1 MKRDGKDGSS
11 GPPPGAPRDGSR
23 AGTAGESDR
32 QGYADRRADAGAEK
46 ASAPNPMRRRAQ
58 IIRPTG
64 SAARQA
70 ARQSDA
76 GQSDPGRGEPGRS
89 DALRGDADCNNA
101 GHGNTAPDDTGPH
114 DKTPNDTELRDGNTS
129 PDQAQ
134 GRVADPD
141 SGSITRLPGRGAGHA
156 APARE
161 PGPRRLQAE
170 PSLDTVLL
178 TALDAAGELMLVRSH
193 SGRVLYVNA
202 AFLTAFGGER
212 TDWVGRWFSVAPP
225 VSTADQRRYEM
236 LMRTRSGPVWIEW
249 DERLLPDDGG
259 VISVGRDVTRRR
271 EAHDDL
277 EASQRAKSLFFA
289 AVTHEL
295 RTPLAGALGVA
306 RLLEATPLR
315 PDQADYVR
323 SIATSADHALAMV
336 DDILDLSRLEAGKLD
351 LRPEPVDVA
360 ELVRET
366 VELAAPRAREK
377 GLEIGVVQAAGAP
390 VRIIGDAARLR
401 QILFNLIGNA
411 VKFTRSGGVRVD
423 ITGTPGADG
432 AVRLA
437 LSVSDTG
444 PGIAEADQQTLFEHF
459 ERGAAERDG
468 AEGGAG
474 LGLAMVRRLVEA
486 MDSTM
491 GLESRLGEGA
501 KFWVVFN
508 LPVEAVMDARPLTG
522 YRVAVAAPNTILRT
536 SLCDQLEALG
546 ADALAI
552 DSPDAL
558 AAEADGRELLVDP
571 VWAAAAAET
580 GVVRTWHLVGP
591 DQKAAV
597 IETAGPGQGWFVKPV
612 RSATLVDRLT
622 GREDVPDAEAPRR
635 PSVQPDVSGL
645 SLLVAEDDPVNALIA
660 RKCLES
666 LGIAVTLVT
675 DGEAASEALA
685 VQEFD
690 AALLDQRMPK
700 RDGPDVARKA
710 REAGLTLPL
719 IALTANASESDRK
732 LCLGAGMD
740 EFLSKPL
747 DPERLTS
754 VLVNLCGRKKRA
766 SMG

>member
-1 MKRDGKDGSS
+1 MKRDGRDGSS
-11 GPPPGAPRDGSR
+11 GLPPGAPREGSC
-23 AGTAGESDR
+23 AGAPGEEGR
-32 QGYADRRADAGAEK
+32 QDDADRREDVGAEK
-46 ASAPNPMRRRAQ
+46 ASAPNPVRRRAQ
-58 IIRPTG
+58 ITRPTG

-70 ARQSDA
+70 AGRSDPGQSDA
-76 GQSDPGRGEPGRS
+76 GRGDPDRS
-89 DALRGDADCNNA
+89 DALRGDAWGADADRHNA
-101 GHGNTAPDDTGPH
+101 GHGDTALNDTGPH
-114 DKTPNDTELRDGNTS
+114 DKAPNDTEQRDGNTS
-129 PDQAQ
+129 PDQAP
-134 GRVADPD
+134 GSVADPE
-141 SGSITRLPGRGAGHA
+141 SGSITRLPGRDD
-156 APARE
+156 E
-161 PGPRRLQAE
+161 SGPRQLQVE
-170 PSLDTVLL
+170 PSLDAVLL
-178 TALDAAGELMLVRSH
+178 AALDAAGELMLVRGH

-202 AFLTAFGGER
+202 AFLAAFGGER

-390 VRIIGDAARLR
+390 ARVIGDAARLR

-411 VKFTRSGGVRVD
+411 VKFTRSGGVRID

-501 KFWVVFN
+501 KFWVVFD
-508 LPVEAVMDARPLTG
+508 LPVEAVMDAQPLTG

-552 DSPDAL
+552 DSPDML

-660 RKCLES
+660 RKCLEG

-747 DPERLTS
+747 DPDRLTS

>member
-1 MKRDGKDGSS
+1 MKRDGEDGSS
-11 GPPPGAPRDGSR
+11 GLPPGAPRDGSR
-23 AGTAGESDR
+23 AGAPGEGDR
-32 QGYADRRADAGAEK
+32 QDNADRRAGAGAAR
-46 ASAPNPMRRRAQ
+46 ASASDPAHRRA
-58 IIRPTG
+58 
-64 SAARQA
+64 A
-70 ARQSDA
+70 
-76 GQSDPGRGEPGRS
+76 GRGLDR
-89 DALRGDADCNNA
+89 
-101 GHGNTAPDDTGPH
+101 
-114 DKTPNDTELRDGNTS
+114 
-129 PDQAQ
+129 
-134 GRVADPD
+134 
-141 SGSITRLPGRGAGHA
+141 A
-156 APARE
+156 AHARE
-161 PGPRRLQAE
+161 SEPRRLHAE
-170 PSLDTVLL
+170 PALDAVLL
-178 TALDAAGELMLVRSH
+178 TALDAAGELMLVRGH

-202 AFLTAFGGER
+202 AFLKAFGGER

-236 LMRTRSGPVWIEW
+236 LMRTRSGPLWIEW

-295 RTPLAGALGVA
+295 RTPLAGTLGVA

-390 VRIIGDAARLR
+390 VRVIGDAARLR

-501 KFWVVFN
+501 KFWVVFD
-508 LPVEAVMDARPLTG
+508 LPVEAVMNAQPLTG
-522 YRVAVAAPNTILRT
+522 HRVAVAAPNAILRT

-552 DSPDAL
+552 DSPDML

-580 GVVRTWHLVGP
+580 GVVRTWHLVAP

-597 IETAGPGQGWFVKPV
+597 IETAGPGEGWFVKPV
-612 RSATLVDRLT
+612 RPATLIDRLT
-622 GREDVPDAEAPRR
+622 GREDAPDTDAPRR

-666 LGIAVTLVT
+666 LGIAVTLVS

-747 DPERLTS
+747 DPDRLTA
-754 VLVNLCGRKKRA
+754 VLVNLCGREKRA